1 VDLWQN
7 EEAGVVGDEA
17 QASIPLGPGPTDPPV
32 TVFEVI
38 CRSAED
44 QHLQPATGGV
54 DSGLEHA
61 FTGGF
66 DPTEVM
72 VFLQQRME
80 AVLIGRLNQ
89 RQDPDVIQ

>member
-1 VDLWQN
+1 MDLWQD
-7 EEAGVVGDEA
+7 EEAGVVGDKA
-17 QASIPLGPGPTDPPV
+17 QSSIPLRPGPTDAPV
-32 TVFEVI
+32 TVFEVV

-54 DSGLEHA
+54 NSGIEHA

-72 VFLQQRME
+72 VFLQQGME
-80 AVLIGRLNQ
+80 AVLIGRPNQ